1 MNRIRKAIKWVTT
14 FTPPSPTSA
23 IVVDQGAYDPR
34 SSKLQ
39 QATTRVTQRV
49 FRIGGALLAAVAI
62 VLTMFGAFATASHAD
77 PVGDTIC
84 KALGG
89 ENTGYEVAPINSA
102 GSLLAPKNYRT
113 VEDGTSTESPGSTD
127 PGAYTWAEEARGVS
141 LRWSTTT
148 EEHKE
153 SSQKE
158 NSCDLGAVSENASAN
173 NIFGLGQTIS
183 NLGAYVRSVMTSGVS
198 PFDSLYSD
206 SVPCR
211 YEGCSSDTVA
221 TDGPLAKLINNLRD
235 AVFIPSLTVSVLG
248 TGIWILFQYKQ
259 ENHRKAIAGFMWL
272 CVSAILSA
280 FLLFNHRELV
290 AGAQNATA
298 KAVAAADG
306 GISWMALNG
315 GDPPDASGGT
325 VGYEGVPIQ
334 CQLKPESEEDQK
346 VPASTRTSS
355 CMIWYTFSYTPWVQ
369 GQFGSTPETEIST
382 KVSTGS
388 DVNGRYSFQFAQMRS
403 QAYLLIDFY
412 RGDEAGGEKI
422 SKADLDAERERRSI
436 KTENG
441 TIPISYQEACEHL
454 EGAWL
459 AQGTNWF
466 GAPDANKGTCVKN
479 SKTGFIAKGKL
490 WEDLRD
496 ELKERKGAA
505 SMYSTWKG
513 DTVSDRTNVAV
524 GTTIAS
530 SFYSG
535 TVIFASAL
543 TLFWEALQHFLLII
557 LPLVAAIATWPPLQ
571 KILRGWGETFLKSF
585 ILRIALGLVTAL
597 LMGLYVVVFL
607 NVVGMWQQVLLF
619 VLFGIAT
626 IWLINYLR
634 SDVTTPNLS
643 GGSTD
648 VEKAAQQPMQYMS
661 QTGGKLR
668 DVAVAGA
675 GYAFGSRNKG
685 GSGNAPMP
693 DAADSN
699 GDQQR
704 RSKSGSDEPT
714 RPTNEK
720 QKADDR
726 GTSDDKTQP
735 ENNPEG
741 QHKQKTDGRRTGEG
755 PAGPDSQPPQSDRP
769 SSQRPQSDRP
779 SSEASNSPES
789 SGSGHDTSSPSGNGP
804 QRRTSRDVE
813 APEPHR
819 SESPRRSEST
829 TRSAP
834 DEAQSSSSEDSQP
847 SGSDDPPRRRRNGG
861 GDTPPIH

>member
-14 FTPPSPTSA
+14 FTPPSPTTA
-23 IVVDQGAYDPR
+23 IVVDEGAYDPR
-34 SSKLQ
+34 SSQLQ
-39 QATTRVTQRV
+39 QATTRAMQKVL
-49 FRIGGALLAAVAI
+49 RIGGALLAAVAMI
-62 VLTMFGAFATASHAD
+62 LTIFGAFATSSHAD

-113 VEDGTSTESPGSTD
+113 IEDGTSTESPGSTD
-127 PGAYTWAEEARGVS
+127 PGDYTWAEEARGVS

-158 NSCDLGAVSENASAN
+158 NSCDLGAVSENATAN
-173 NIFGLGQTIS
+173 NIFGLGQTVS
-183 NLGAYVRSVMTSGVS
+183 NLGAYVRTVMTAGVS

-206 SVPCR
+206 SVACR
-211 YEGCSSDTVA
+211 YEGCSDDTVSV
-221 TDGPLAKLINNLRD
+221 DGPLAKLINNLRD
-235 AVFIPSLTVSVLG
+235 AVFIPSLTVSVLA

-272 CVSAILSA
+272 CISAIISA

-290 AGAQNATA
+290 SDAQNATS

-306 GISWMALNG
+306 AISWMALNG
-315 GDPPDASGGT
+315 GDAPDASEGT

-334 CQLKPESEEDQK
+334 CQLKPEEEDEQK

-355 CMIWYTFSYTPWVQ
+355 CMIWYTFSYTPWAQ
-369 GQFGSTPETEIST
+369 GQFGTTPETEIST

-388 DVNGRYSFQFAQMRS
+388 DINGRYSFQFAQMRS

-422 SKADLDAERERRSI
+422 SKAKLEEERQKRAI

-441 TIPISYQEACEHL
+441 DIPISYQQACEYL

-459 AQGTNWF
+459 AEGTSWF
-466 GAPDANKGTCVKN
+466 GAPDKNKGSCVKN
-479 SKTGFIAKGKL
+479 KKTGFIAKGKL

-496 ELKERKGAA
+496 ELKDRQGAA

-513 DTVSDRTNVAV
+513 DTVSDRTNIAV

-530 SFYSG
+530 VFYSG

-543 TLFWEALQHFLLII
+543 TLFWEALQHFLLIM

-597 LMGLYVVVFL
+597 LMGVYVVVFL
-607 NVVGMWQQVLLF
+607 NVVGMWQQILLF

-634 SDVTTPNLS
+634 SDVTKPDLS

-661 QTGGKLR
+661 QTGGKIR
-668 DVAVAGA
+668 DIAVAGA
-675 GYAFGSRNKG
+675 GYAFGSRSRG
-685 GSGNAPMP
+685 DSGNAPMP
-693 DAADSN
+693 NAADSS
-699 GDQQR
+699 GDQR
-704 RSKSGSDEPT
+704 RTESGSDEQPA
-714 RPTNEK
+714 RPTNDSNPQGSGDK
-720 QKADDR
+720 QDGDDR
-726 GTSDDKTQP
+726 GGSDEQSQP
-735 ENNPEG
+735 ETNP
-741 QHKQKTDGRRTGEG
+741 DGDNTKGESDRG
-755 PAGPDSQPPQSDRP
+755 DRGDPPEPDSQPTQSDHP
-769 SSQRPQSDRP
+769 
-779 SSEASNSPES
+779 APES
-789 SGSGHDTSSPSGNGP
+789 SDADDDSSPPPNTVQPPRRRP
-804 QRRTSRDVE
+804 QDTE
-813 APEPHR
+813 APQPHR
-819 SESPRRSEST
+819 SETSPS
-829 TRSAP
+829 SAP
-834 DEAQSSSSEDSQP
+834 DESQSPAEQEPRSSDS
-847 SGSDDPPRRRRNGG
+847 DEPPRRRRNNG
-861 GDTPPIH
+861 GDTPTIH